1 MKTISVS
8 VRSYSMKSLMI
19 CKPYKDRE
27 PLDKCFE
34 DKSPC
39 EPTCMYMQKC
49 DDCGSYL
56 DINTHILIMTK
67 SWSFFKEEKTI
78 CGDCFGDYTPDNHN
92 GWYDDEGKLEEEIK
106 ENSM

>member
-1 MKTISVS
+1 
-8 VRSYSMKSLMI
+8 MI

-34 DKSPC
+34 GKHSSC
-39 EPTCMYMQKC
+39 EPTCMYMKRC

-56 DINTHILIMTK
+56 DIKTHIYIMTK
-67 SWSFFKEEKTI
+67 SWSFFKKNKYPFEEKTI